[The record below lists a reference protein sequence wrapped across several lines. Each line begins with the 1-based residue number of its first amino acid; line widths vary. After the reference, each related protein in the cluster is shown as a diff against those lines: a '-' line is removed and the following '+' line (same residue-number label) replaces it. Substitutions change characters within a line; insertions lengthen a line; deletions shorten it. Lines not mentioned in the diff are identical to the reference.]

1 MRQLTIETER
11 QEDLTKLYFIHDV
24 KSDKH
29 LHEVGFKSEQTAL
42 DMCKQ
47 LGKHLKIEV
56 TL

>member
-11 QEDLTKLYFIHDV
+11 QEDLTKRYFIHDV
-24 KSDKH
+24 KSGKN
-29 LHEVGFKSEQTAL
+29 LHEVGFKSEANAL
-42 DMCKQ
+42 DVCKQ

>member
-11 QEDLTKLYFIHDV
+11 QEDLTKRFFIHDV
-24 KSDKH
+24 KSGKH
-29 LHEVGFKSEQTAL
+29 LHEAGFKSEQTAL
-42 DMCKQ
+42 DMCKE

>member
-11 QEDLTKLYFIHDV
+11 QEDLTKLYYICDV
-24 KSDKH
+24 KSGKY
-29 LHEVGFKSEQTAL
+29 LHTAGFKSEQTAL

>member
-11 QEDLTKLYFIHDV
+11 QEDLTKRYFIHDV
-24 KSDKH
+24 KSGKN
-29 LHEVGFKSEQTAL
+29 LHEVGFKSESAAL

>member
-11 QEDLTKLYFIHDV
+11 QEDLTKQYFIHDV

-29 LHEVGFKSEQTAL
+29 LHEVGFKSESAAL
-42 DMCKQ
+42 DMCQQ

>member
-11 QEDLTKLYFIHDV
+11 QEDLTKRYFIHDV
-24 KSDKH
+24 KSGKN
-29 LHEVGFKSEQTAL
+29 LHEAGFKSESAAL